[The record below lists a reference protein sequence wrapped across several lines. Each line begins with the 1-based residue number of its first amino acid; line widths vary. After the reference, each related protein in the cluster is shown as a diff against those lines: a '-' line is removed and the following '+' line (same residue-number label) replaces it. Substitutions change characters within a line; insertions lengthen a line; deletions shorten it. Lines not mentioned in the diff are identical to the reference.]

1 MSPVADPLSIPIR
14 AWLDVRRGLN
24 SVDAA
29 TEGTAII
36 AMDYAITTRLT
47 LLRNAELLERDLA
60 AYDKLDRELAAKWG
74 VATGM
79 ELNEVTAQKIA
90 GYLKD
95 QGEAKDSELEI
106 GITKIKLASLLT
118 RPDGKGNRLPQS
130 VLHRLAPII
139 ED

>member
-1 MSPVADPLSIPIR
+1 MSHVVDLLKAPIR
-14 AWLDVRRGLN
+14 AWLNVRQGLA

-29 TEGTAII
+29 KEGDAIV

-47 LLRNAELLERDLA
+47 LLRNAELLERELA

-74 VATGM
+74 VAVGM

-106 GITKIKLASLLT
+106 GITKIKLESLLK
-118 RPDGKGNRLPQS
+118 RPDGKSNRIPQS